1 MSELS
6 KPSPCSTQGSHLL
19 VIEDEADIRELIA
32 YNLRKEGFHVV
43 VAAGGTEGLRLA
55 AQAPPDLIL
64 LDLMLPD
71 IDGLEVCRRLKRD
84 PALIGVPVVMVTAKG
99 GESDIVAGLELGADD
114 YITKPFSPRV
124 LVARTRAVLR
134 RLDAIPDDDSATI
147 RIRDVEIH
155 PSRFEVLVDGRSAQL
170 SVTEF
175 RVLHALARRPGWVL
189 TRCQIVDAVHGGG
202 YIATDRS
209 IDVQIA
215 GLRKKLGAAG
225 AYIETVR
232 GVGYRFRE

>member
-1 MSELS
+1 MPISS
-6 KPSPCSTQGSHLL
+6 DPPRHAAQRFRLL
-19 VIEDEADIRELIA
+19 VIEDDADIRELIA
-32 YNLRKEGFHVV
+32 YNLRKEGYQVV
-43 VAAGGTEGLRLA
+43 VADEGTEGLKLA
-55 AQAPPDLIL
+55 AQNPPDLVL

-71 IDGLEVCRRLKRD
+71 LDGLEVCRRLKRD
-84 PALIGVPVVMVTAKG
+84 PTLASMPVVMVTAKG

-134 RLDAIPDDDSATI
+134 RLDAVPADDAATI
-147 RIRDVEIH
+147 RIRNIEIH
-155 PSRFEVLVDGRSAQL
+155 PTRFEACVDGQPVPI

-175 RVLHALARRPGWVL
+175 RVLHVLARRPGWVL
-189 TRCQIVDAVHGGG
+189 TRSQIVDAVHGGG

-215 GLRKKLGAAG
+215 SLRKKLGSAG
-225 AYIETVR
+225 ALLETVR
-232 GVGYRFRE
+232 GIGYRLRE

>member
-1 MSELS
+1 MI
-6 KPSPCSTQGSHLL
+6 T
-19 VIEDEADIRELIA
+19 
-32 YNLRKEGFHVV
+32 YNLRKEGFQVA
-43 VAAGGTEGLRLA
+43 VAAGGAEGLRLA
-55 AQAPPDLIL
+55 AQSPPDLIL

-84 PALIGVPVVMVTAKG
+84 ANLASIPVVMVTAKG
-99 GESDIVAGLELGADD
+99 DESDIVAGLELGADD

-134 RLDAIPDDDSATI
+134 RQDAVPPDEEATI
-147 RIRDVEIH
+147 RIGNVEIH
-155 PSRFEVLVDGRSAQL
+155 PSRFEVLVDGRPAQL

-189 TRCQIVDAVHGGG
+189 TRCQLVDTVHGGG

-215 GLRKKLGAAG
+215 GLRKKLGSAG
-225 AYIETVR
+225 ACVETVR